1 MANQQNNGHGRHL
14 IPFDNS
20 EILKFEPGKGKV
32 APAVPP
38 ERQLIRKFSLETHD
52 INGAAPNNLK
62 YKDKGKKK
70 ANFFPNNDLYKDVN
84 QYYNVE
90 SLGGGNS
97 VMDIMLRDDKA
108 ALAR

>member
-1 MANQQNNGHGRHL
+1 
-14 IPFDNS
+14 
-20 EILKFEPGKGKV
+20 
-32 APAVPP
+32 
-38 ERQLIRKFSLETHD
+38 
-52 INGAAPNNLK
+52 LK